1 MNRTSIII
9 LISLIL
15 LAACSP
21 ASPTP
26 TPTSAPQATA
36 VPKPTTAPV
45 SNQPL
50 VSTVKAGD
58 WSGTGENNFAIS
70 FTVGDGGNTIVKGI
84 LVTYKATCA
93 ASATNMTETLAATDS
108 LAFSAGAFKYTN
120 ENYEVIGRAV
130 AVDRIEGTL
139 KADGVKIGRLG
150 QCGTSPVTWTA
161 SPK

>member
-9 LISLIL
+9 LISFIL

-21 ASPTP
+21 ASSSPSPTP
-26 TPTSAPQATA
+26 VPQPTS

-50 VSTVKAGD
+50 VSTVKVGD
-58 WSGTGENNFAIS
+58 WSGTGENNFSIS

-93 ASATNMTETLAATDS
+93 ASVTNMTETLAATDS
-108 LAFSAGAFKYTN
+108 LAFSVGAFKYTN

-130 AVDRIEGTL
+130 AADRIEGTL
-139 KADGVKIGRLG
+139 KSQGVKIGRLG
-150 QCGTSPVTWTA
+150 ECGTSAVTWTA